1 EECPEANIGVRLP
14 DGVLGIDADLYDGK
28 HGARTLA
35 EAEAQ
40 CGPLPDS
47 PRLTARTDGS
57 GIRFYRVPTGLGW
70 RGVVPGGD
78 VEVIQRGHRY
88 AVAYPSIHPK
98 TGTPYG
104 WVGVNGIPRVA
115 DLPELPSKWVGFLS
129 TGEALILDKVDQ
141 TDSQVVEWLGKFQDG
156 PM

>member
-1 EECPEANIGVRLP
+1 
-14 DGVLGIDADLYDGK
+14 
-28 HGARTLA
+28 
-35 EAEAQ
+35 
-40 CGPLPDS
+40 
-47 PRLTARTDGS
+47 
-57 GIRFYRVPTGLGW
+57 
-70 RGVVPGGD
+70 
-78 VEVIQRGHRY
+78 EVIQRGHRY

-129 TGEALILDKVDQ
+129 TGEASILDKVDQ

-156 PM
+156 PMCARVLAARDDADFTDAGSRHDVMLKVVF